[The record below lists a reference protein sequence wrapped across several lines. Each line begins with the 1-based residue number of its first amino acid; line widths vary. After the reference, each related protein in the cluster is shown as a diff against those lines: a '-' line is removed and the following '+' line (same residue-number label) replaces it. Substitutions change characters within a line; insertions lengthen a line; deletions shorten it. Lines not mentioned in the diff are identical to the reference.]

1 MKMDK
6 VANSGN
12 DEFYT
17 QLSDIENELRHYRDH
32 FKGKVVY
39 CNCDDARESNFFKYF
54 SMNFE
59 FLGLKKLI
67 ATGYKKDG
75 RGVKLVYDG
84 DRNGNRT
91 VDDEEVQ
98 VEELEGD
105 GVGDTDVLA
114 EALADSLDPHEGL
127 VLRLEFGAVLA
138 DPAADAGC
146 AADDQGAFAHLADYE
161 RVVHVALEVE
171 EERRETEP
179 FPCARVA
186 AVPGG
191 ADLVRGRTGRD
202 GRAAQALPALDGV
215 AVRPLGRE
223 IHRHGAAD
231 FPRLR
236 PGREGAAP
244 FATAPV
250 LLQAAVI
257 GDEIAGPLELRRLL
271 REPAVPDEDPAL
283 VEHVRESP
291 LCGREEIG

>member
-1 MKMDK
+1 MGEFPD
-6 VANSGN
+6 VA
-12 DEFYT
+12 
-17 QLSDIENELRHYRDH
+17 
-32 FKGKVVY
+32 
-39 CNCDDARESNFFKYF
+39 
-54 SMNFE
+54 
-59 FLGLKKLI
+59 
-67 ATGYKKDG
+67 
-75 RGVKLVYDG
+75 
-84 DRNGNRT
+84 
-91 VDDEEVQ
+91 VDDEAGSRLLFFVFAAALDVEGKVGEGCGGEGR
-98 VEELEGD
+98 VEEELEGD
-105 GVGDTDVLA
+105 GVGEADVLA

-127 VLRLEFGAVLA
+127 VLRLEFGAVLT

-146 AADDQGAFAHLADYE
+146 AADDQGAFAHLADHE

-291 LCGREEIG
+291 LRGREETG